1 MISKKYTIGINILLC
16 IFLIFICKYVMH
28 PYLSTFKED
37 DIYCIFSMPDHGEY
51 LTSFLA
57 NSIVLYIPKLLNIH
71 PQNLVDPYGV
81 LIRCVISVFGCYLMA
96 CFVFFNNKNK
106 ALMPFFIIYAFYL
119 TFAVFSYEYRI
130 LYIYTAFFR
139 FHFPV
144 IMGFI
149 FWIILYKNK
158 NSIYQIH
165 DKIFFWQVI
174 ICFLA
179 GYSSEFV
186 CLFSL
191 IPLSIITI
199 FKCIKKDIK
208 IINKN
213 TILSLAFIFGSL
225 LVIAQSYFL
234 MYSSSYLRNPSIP
247 INIFLNEYFNF
258 VIIAHFIPLCGTFI
272 LLFILNKIK
281 RMEIRKVI
289 YILSFVVS
297 PYIIMFL
304 LIFCGCYNYDFSHSW
319 LIHGHFHHIFDIV
332 LYTVQFFLIGN
343 IINYSKETE
352 HNKKRTFALFLV
364 ILIILFN
371 IGYNYEGFYKYCVDG
386 RTHHKSNEKMKTYIT
401 DKMYLYYILK
411 NKPIILDD
419 KFVHDVVGIVH
430 PEVYSPDIKEANV
443 EDSQWFKY
451 IGFIYPNVVDLSKYD
466 KNNKIYFIP
475 EEKAMKEFFKNGGS
489 FEEGEIEKADF
500 NRLYNKNFILNN
512 KDLYDKQ

>member
-1 MISKKYTIGINILLC
+1 MIIKKYNYIN
-16 IFLIFICKYVMH
+16 IFICIILILICKYIMH
-28 PYLSTFKED
+28 PYLATFKED
-37 DIYCIFSMPDHGEY
+37 DIYCIFIWPDHGEY
-51 LTSFLA
+51 FTSFIA
-57 NSIVLYIPKLLNIH
+57 NSIVLYIPKILNIH
-71 PQNLVDPYGV
+71 PQNFVDPYGV
-81 LIRCVISVFGCYLMA
+81 LIRSAIAVFGCYLMA
-96 CFVFFNNKNK
+96 YFVFINNKNK
-106 ALMPFFIIYAFYL
+106 NFMPFFIIFAFYL
-119 TFAVFSYEYRI
+119 TFATFSYDYRI
-130 LYIYTAFFR
+130 FYIYTAFFR
-139 FHFPV
+139 FYFPV

-149 FWIILYKNK
+149 FWIILYKND
-158 NSIYQIH
+158 NSINQIF
-165 DKIFFWQVI
+165 DKSFIWQVI
-174 ICFLA
+174 VCFLA

-191 IPLSIITI
+191 IPLLIITI
-199 FKCIKKDIK
+199 FKFYKKDL

-234 MYSSSYLRNPSIP
+234 MYSNNYLTNPSIS
-247 INIFLNEYFNF
+247 IKIFLKEYIDF
-258 VIIAHFIPLCGTFI
+258 VIIGHSIQLCLTLV
-272 LLFILNKIK
+272 LLFILHKIK
-281 RMEIRKVI
+281 RIEEKNFI

-297 PYIIMFL
+297 PYIVTFL
-304 LIFCGCYNYDFSHSW
+304 LIFCRCYNYDFSHSW
-319 LIHGHFHHIFDIV
+319 LIHGHFHQVFDI
-332 LYTVQFFLIGN
+332 LLFIVQFFLIGN
-343 IINYSKETE
+343 IINSKETKY
-352 HNKKRTFALFLV
+352 NKKRTFALFSV

-371 IGYNYEGFYKYCVDG
+371 IGYNYEGFYKYFVDG

-401 DKMYLYYILK
+401 DKLYLYYILK
-411 NKPIILDD
+411 NKPIILDN
-419 KFVHDVVGIVH
+419 KFVHDVVGIIP
-430 PEVYSPDIKEANV
+430 PEVFEQDIKAANV